1 MYGKPGTGKLAGFYV
16 VDDSLDEM
24 IAAAKLPPKKRAAKL
39 REIGSRNQEKAR
51 ESAEEQMQ
59 QIIAGERPLRPR

>member
-39 REIGSRNQEKAR
+39 REIGTRNQERAR
-51 ESAEEQMQ
+51 ESAQQRIQ
-59 QIIAGERPLRPR
+59 QIISGDRPLRPR